1 MTRTDSILSN
11 LAREEVFAWAR
22 EAHNISARVDEM
34 FLGNAQG
41 GHADLD
47 DYEIRQMMAER
58 F

>member
-1 MTRTDSILSN
+1 MTRTDSILAS

-22 EAHNISARVDEM
+22 EARSISDRVDEM

-41 GHADLD
+41 GEADLD
-47 DYEIRQMMAER
+47 DYEVCQMMAEG